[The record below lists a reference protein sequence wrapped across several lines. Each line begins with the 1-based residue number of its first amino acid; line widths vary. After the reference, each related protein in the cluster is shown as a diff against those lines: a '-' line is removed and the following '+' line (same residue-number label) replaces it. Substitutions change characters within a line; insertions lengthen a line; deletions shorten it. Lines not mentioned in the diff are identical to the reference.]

1 MGKRDPR
8 VDAYIEKSADFAKPI
23 LRHIRSLV
31 HAACPKVGETLKW
44 NFPHFVH
51 QGMLCHM
58 AAFKGH
64 CKFGFWKRAL
74 IFKGKGP
81 DESGNKAAG
90 RFGRITAISDLP
102 GKKVLTGYIK
112 EAARLNE
119 AGVKLPP
126 KIRPK
131 TRKPLVVPACL
142 KQALKSDKKALAA
155 FENFSYSHKKEYVE
169 WITEAK
175 TEETRMKRLETA
187 VAWMGAG
194 KPRHWKYL
202 KC

>member
-1 MGKRDPR
+1 MGKKDPR

-23 LRHIRSLV
+23 LRHIRSVV
-31 HAACPKVGETLKW
+31 HAACPEVEETLKW
-44 NFPHFVH
+44 SFPHFVH

-58 AAFKGH
+58 AAFKAH

-74 IFKGKGP
+74 IFNGKGP
-81 DESGNKAAG
+81 DESGNKDAG

-102 GKKVLTGYIK
+102 GKKVLTGYVK

-119 AGVKLPP
+119 AGIKLQSKTKP
-126 KIRPK
+126 KE
-131 TRKPLVVPACL
+131 RKALVAPACL
-142 KQALKSDKKALAA
+142 TEALKRDKKAQAA

-169 WITEAK
+169 WIAGAK
-175 TEETRMKRLETA
+175 TEETRMKRVETA
-187 VAWMGAG
+187 IQWMGQG
-194 KPRHWKYL
+194 RSRNWKYL

>member
-1 MGKRDPR
+1 MGKRDAR
-8 VDAYIEKSADFAKPI
+8 VDAYIAKSADFAKPI
-23 LRHIRSLV
+23 LRHIRDLV
-31 HAACPKVGETLKW
+31 HAACPEVVETLKW
-44 NFPHFVH
+44 SFPHFVH
-51 QGMLCHM
+51 KGMLCHM
-58 AAFKGH
+58 AAFKEH

-81 DESGNKAAG
+81 DESGNQAAG

-102 GKKVLTGYIK
+102 GAKVLTGYIK

-126 KIRPK
+126 KTRPK
-131 TRKPLVVPACL
+131 ERKPLVIPAAL
-142 KQALKSDKKALAA
+142 KQALKGSKKAQTA

-169 WITEAK
+169 WIAEARTEQ
-175 TEETRMKRLETA
+175 TRMRRLETA
-187 VAWMGAG
+187 IEWMGDG
-194 KPRHWKYL
+194 KSRNWKYL